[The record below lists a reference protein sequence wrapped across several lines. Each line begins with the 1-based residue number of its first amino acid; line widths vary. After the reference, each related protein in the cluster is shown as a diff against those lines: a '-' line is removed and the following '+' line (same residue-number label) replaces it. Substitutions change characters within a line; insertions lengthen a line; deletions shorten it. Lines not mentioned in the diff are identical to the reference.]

1 VKKVVGIIP
10 GLEVGG
16 AERSLIKLLNMI
28 SPSTS
33 RLDLICLSDTDPALE
48 AELPSGC
55 VVHRFRASSSA
66 NPLLWGRVA
75 LLLRRIGPDVIVGWS
90 TYANFVAALSSVV
103 VPNARLVLSERNYLP
118 RIFSVDRVSKIR
130 RWIIFML
137 VRSLYR
143 RADVIT
149 ANSQTGIRF
158 LRGYVG
164 GSPDFQWLPNTV
176 DVAGID
182 ARADEVPVGG
192 FPDFHSPRLLALG
205 RLDYQKGFDVLLRA
219 FARVRAARPDWRL
232 AIVGDGPERR
242 RLRSLAAGLQLDDA
256 VEWVGATANP
266 FPFYRWA
273 DLVLVPSRFEGFPNV
288 PLEAMALGR
297 AIVCSDCKT
306 GPRELTVRGRFGRLV
321 PVGDVTALADAVLE
335 LGDSPEK
342 RHELGDS
349 ERAHV
354 LRTYDMRAVRGRY
367 LEVLGLKDESK

>member
-1 VKKVVGIIP
+1 VTKIVGVIP

-16 AERSLIKLLNMI
+16 AERSLIKLLTTVA
-28 SPSTS
+28 PSTS
-33 RLDLICLSDTDPALE
+33 RLDIICLSETDQALE
-48 AELPSGC
+48 AELPAGC
-55 VVHRFRASSSA
+55 EIHRFRARSSA
-66 NPLLWGRVA
+66 NPVLWARVA
-75 LLLRRIGPDVIVGWS
+75 LLLRRIDPNVIVGWS

-149 ANSQTGIRF
+149 ANSQVGIRF
-158 LRGYVG
+158 LRGYVS

-176 DVAGID
+176 DVAAIE
-182 ARADEVPVGG
+182 AKADVAPAGG
-192 FPDFHSPRLLALG
+192 FPDTQGPRLLALG

-219 FARVRAARPDWRL
+219 FAQVRATRPDWRL
-232 AIVGDGPERR
+232 AIVGDGPERL
-242 RLRSLAAGLQLDDA
+242 RLRSLAAELELDEA
-256 VEWVGATANP
+256 IEWVGAIANP

-297 AIVCSDCKT
+297 AVVCSDCKT
-306 GPRELTVRGRFGRLV
+306 GPRELTERGRFGRLV
-321 PVGDVTALADAVLE
+321 PVGDVKALADAILE
-335 LGDSPEK
+335 LGDSAEK
-342 RHELGDS
+342 RLELGDS
-349 ERAHV
+349 ARAHI
-354 LRTYDMRAVRGRY
+354 LRTYDVKAVRGLY
-367 LEVLGLKDESK
+367 LRVLGIEDEPK